1 MTKKYTKF
9 SKEDIIT
16 NHLVSYGYK
25 LKMKQFQTY
34 LVKKFKVGGFKL
46 KRKVIIYDD
55 CYVVEIYRK
64 HKLLSS
70 QEIFFKK

>member
-1 MTKKYTKF
+1 MSKTYTKF
-9 SKEDIIT
+9 KKEDIIT
-16 NHLVSYGYK
+16 NHLVSYGYR

-64 HKLLSS
+64 QKLLSKK
-70 QEIFFKK
+70 EVYFK